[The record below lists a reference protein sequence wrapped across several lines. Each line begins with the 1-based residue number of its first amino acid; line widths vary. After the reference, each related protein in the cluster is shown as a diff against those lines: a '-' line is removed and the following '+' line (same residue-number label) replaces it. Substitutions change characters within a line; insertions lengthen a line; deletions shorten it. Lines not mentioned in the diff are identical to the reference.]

1 MAEKF
6 TPHGVSGVRFA
17 PSYHRPFLRYVDTVD
32 GAEGANGTEGQDNT
46 DWKAEARKWEDR
58 AKANRKE
65 ADDNKGAAQR
75 LADLEN
81 ASKSEADKTADRITS
96 LEKQLAEASRSALV
110 ARIQATHG
118 ISDEDADLFLTG
130 SDKEAIEKQAA
141 RLAARTSEQK
151 KQGNVARR
159 EGDAKNKNE
168 GKPEQEWRES
178 VRTLFGS
185 SND

>member
-17 PSYHRPFLRYVDTVD
+17 PSYHRPFLRYVDSVD
-32 GAEGANGTEGQDNT
+32 GAEGANGAEGQDNT

-110 ARIQATHG
+110 ARIQALTRKRLRSRPHG
-118 ISDEDADLFLTG
+118 WQL
-130 SDKEAIEKQAA
+130 
-141 RLAARTSEQK
+141 
-151 KQGNVARR
+151 ARR
-159 EGDAKNKNE
+159 SRRSKATSPD
-168 GKPEQEWRES
+168 
-178 VRTLFGS
+178 VRVTRRTRTKENRSRSGANRCALS
-185 SND
+185 LVLRTTN